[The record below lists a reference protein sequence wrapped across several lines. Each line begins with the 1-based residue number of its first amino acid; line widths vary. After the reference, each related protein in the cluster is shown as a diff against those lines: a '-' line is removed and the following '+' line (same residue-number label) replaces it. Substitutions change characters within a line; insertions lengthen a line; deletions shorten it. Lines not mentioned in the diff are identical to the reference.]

1 MPSDLPGD
9 FGSGLAPSVGSPFDI
24 SPSSVNA
31 MPDNSAPPQT
41 APSAPQ
47 PQQNP
52 VAQFGSAIASM
63 LPGAHYTPPDP
74 GTSALDQ
81 SASLLQQ
88 RIDRASKIATNPLA
102 QLFAPEQAQ
111 AARDFVP
118 QATEQL
124 RTIAQQKQQQVDIQR
139 SATNFGMPQSAQNPF
154 MTNDTIDN
162 WLLDQ
167 YKDGDFSKAPMLQ
180 ARGRGDW
187 VQDFA
192 PTAADGAGQRL
203 AAANSVI
210 TKLNAAG
217 SNQPA
222 YAATLRG
229 LTPDERQSI
238 TSLGLQIPPM
248 ASDWQNTVQQ
258 HGPKFLQAQQ
268 LQSQVMQRFANIG
281 TFAGTVPKD
290 VETASQG
297 SIRIGSSNEPAGF
310 PVRTRAIDGQT
321 GNVGPNG
328 SVQMEKY
335 GLAPKDGGWNAA
347 TTERLQNND
356 KLFTGADTQGAV
368 NQYNI
373 ANKFKN
379 EAMNDETYTS
389 SAGLALLKDTLGGVG
404 RDVAEKSAAAG
415 TPALTQMFKN
425 EQGGFE
431 GFLNRTTTELA
442 AYKAW
447 VDGGKKGAAP
457 QRISDETKRGIQFIA
472 NENYN
477 FSQQQAAGRLSGAMR
492 NAGQIGRPLEDI
504 PLDADLKASVAQ
516 YHEEGRVDAINGWRS
531 YPSVV
536 NGNQRIF
543 FPQGSNVMGALAP
556 RPPLNPD
563 GSPQTGQN
571 GSANGGSAN
580 GGSPLTPV
588 QPPGQNGP
596 APSGGAS
603 PAPPPATQPS
613 NGGGAGQ
620 PSPVIVAGQQVNVA
634 LPPGA
639 SPAYVTALQRIE
651 SGGERNPW
659 TSGTQGSSATGAF
672 QAIKGTW
679 DQYKPPGAPARA
691 ADATPQQQAD
701 FLSNFTARNATA
713 LATAGLPVNDTSLYV
728 AHNLGAGGASQL
740 LHADPS
746 ADARSIVGEA
756 AARNN
761 PTFFKGR
768 PTVATVLQRYSD
780 AMGGPNV
787 APAASAAPERG
798 YLPGGAASLMQ
809 RYSEGTEYLTP
820 MQREALARH
829 GVDTS
834 AAPRGL
840 TPEQQAAYPG
850 QMAQQGRN
858 MASVAPAA
866 LSTVGAIGGGVVGGP
881 PGAVAG
887 GAIGGGAGQALKDYV
902 QGNPQSPAKIAE
914 QTALGGVLGVASE
927 ARPLLAAGGRVV
939 GSGTIE
945 GGSTLAQGGTGPEA
959 VDAALKGGAEAAGGE
974 AFGRALGMAGH
985 KVFSLFSPDAK
996 ASVQAAAK
1004 AYADSSKVLETE
1016 LPKTPGVGGAAATD
1030 NPKYTAAEV
1039 AQTKAEQTL
1048 KDAGL
1053 NPEEAAY
1060 AHTVS
1065 SQGVPLQE
1073 AQVSKPGV
1081 LEKQAVGA
1089 GYQQLSA
1096 EVGATGVGAVKAA
1109 PKLADGPMAAV
1120 ANKQVSAAHAELA
1133 ERTEMAITAPAAN
1146 WQEKWQQLQDARSNL
1161 LQAERDALSST
1172 ATGKTQTAADM
1183 RTLADTVRTQQAKA
1197 ANYVFG
1203 PQQGP
1208 QVMQRLN
1215 ALDVRYRRLMD
1226 ATNGGDLSQA
1236 AGLKGAAGREADQK
1250 FRAFAAG
1257 DPTAIAAW
1265 NAMRGA
1271 GPNYEKGV
1279 LNLVA
1284 AERIPVLGKIYSGI
1298 KLLGSFNRW
1307 MQERAAGSP
1316 AKFSDILSGL
1326 PSSGAQATR
1335 NVAGA
1340 IGQRGAVQGVGASP

>member
-31 MPDNSAPPQT
+31 MPDNSAPPQA
-41 APSAPQ
+41 APAPQ

-52 VAQFGSAIASM
+52 VAQFGSSLANM
-63 LPGAHYTPPDP
+63 LPGPHYTPLPP
-74 GTSALDQ
+74 GSSALDQ
-81 SASLLQQ
+81 SANLLQE
-88 RIDRASKIATNPLA
+88 RIDRASQIASPSTPA
-102 QLFAPEQAQ
+102 MIIGALFAPEKVQE
-111 AARDFVP
+111 ARDKLP
-118 QATEQL
+118 AMTEQL
-124 RTIAQQKQQQVDIQR
+124 RTIQQQKQQQVDIQK

-180 ARGRGDW
+180 ARGRSDW

-203 AAANSVI
+203 AAANSVV

-217 SNQPA
+217 NNQPA

-290 VETASQG
+290 VEAASQG

-415 TPALTQMFKN
+415 TPALAQMFKN

-431 GFLNRTTTELA
+431 GFLNRATTEIA

-447 VDGGKKGAAP
+447 VDGGKKGPP
-457 QRISDETKRGIQFIA
+457 QRISDQTKRGIQFIA

-543 FPQGSNVMGALAP
+543 FPQGSNVMGAGAP

-563 GSPQTGQN
+563 GSPQN
-571 GSANGGSAN
+571 GSANGGN
-580 GGSPLTPV
+580 PLTPV
-588 QPPGQNGP
+588 QPPGQSGP

-603 PAPPPATQPS
+603 PAPPPATPLPS

-620 PSPVIVAGQQVNVA
+620 PPTAPQPVTVAGQQVNVA

-679 DQYKPPGAPARA
+679 DQFKPPGAPARA

-740 LHADPS
+740 LQAAPS
-746 ADARSIVGEA
+746 ADARTIVGEA
-756 AARNN
+756 AAKNN
-761 PTFFKGR
+761 PMFFKGR

-780 AMGGPNV
+780 AMGG
-787 APAASAAPERG
+787 APASAAPT
-798 YLPGGAASLMQ
+798 PATPAGAP
-809 RYSEGTEYLTP
+809 LTP
-820 MQREALARH
+820 MQRESLARR
-829 GVDTS
+829 GIET
-834 AAPRGL
+834 AAPGP
-840 TPEQQAAYPG
+840 TPEQQAG
-850 QMAQQGRN
+850 QWAQTGP
-858 MASVAPAA
+858 ALAGAAPAA
-866 LSTVGAIGGGVVGGP
+866 LSTVGGIVGTGLGGP
-881 PGAVAG
+881 LGGVAG
-887 GAIGGGAGQALKDYV
+887 GAAGGYVGNTAKNYLLGKPQNQIENAEQAALGGLLGVAGEGRPLLTAAGQAA
-902 QGNPQSPAKIAE
+902 G
-914 QTALGGVLGVASE
+914 TAAIE
-927 ARPLLAAGGRVV
+927 A
-939 GSGTIE
+939 
-945 GGSTLAQGGTGPEA
+945 GSTLVQGGTGPEA
-959 VDAALKGGAEAAGGE
+959 VDAGLKGGAEALGGRL
-974 AFGRALGMAGH
+974 FGHALGMAVN
-985 KVFSLFSPDAK
+985 KVYSNFTPEAQSAVRGAAKDLHEANQTLATTQPKLPTGDANPTYE
-996 ASVQAAAK
+996 AAQAAKDDAEAK
-1004 AYADSSKVLETE
+1004 IKDI
-1016 LPKTPGVGGAAATD
+1016 LPNAKPD
-1030 NPKYTAAEV
+1030 EV
-1039 AQTKAEQTL
+1039 
-1048 KDAGL
+1048 
-1053 NPEEAAY
+1053 AY
-1060 AHTVS
+1060 AHKVLSEGDVPRGEALVMGRAQSAANQT
-1065 SQGVPLQE
+1065 SQGYNQLRQDVQN
-1073 AQVSKPGV
+1073 
-1081 LEKQAVGA
+1081 A
-1089 GYQQLSA
+1089 GK
-1096 EVGATGVGAVKAA
+1096 GGVGA
-1109 PKLADGPMAAV
+1109 PTTSEPLPDGPVAQVRTDANPTGPVEEKFMPDAV
-1120 ANKQVSAAHAELA
+1120 NA
-1133 ERTEMAITAPAAN
+1133 ERLVRAPAADMGV
-1146 WQEKWQQLQDARSNL
+1146 KWGQLQKAGTELIEKRLAFIANGDEHSAGQMDAIFK
-1161 LQAERDALSST
+1161 
-1172 ATGKTQTAADM
+1172 G
-1183 RTLADTVRTQQAKA
+1183 VRNQQENIAQ
-1197 ANYVFG
+1197 YVFG
-1203 PQQGP
+1203 PDRAP
-1208 QVMQRLN
+1208 QVINQLKSLDKSWATIMTGSGGLNYGKMQSVLQSGNTPQARAMATAFKSFASGDPGAMRAFN
-1215 ALDVRYRRLMD
+1215 AMKLPAPTDWKMMIPIVASDVAAQ
-1226 ATNGGDLSQA
+1226 ATGIPTLGTISAVGA
-1236 AGLKGAAGREADQK
+1236 AGLGTHTIYRVVKK
-1250 FRAFAAG
+1250 FMNAKVL
-1257 DPTAIAAW
+1257 DPTVQFKDFFLKDLQQ
-1265 NAMRGA
+1265 NPLSQVVQGA
-1271 GPNYEKGV
+1271 V
-1279 LNLVA
+1279 
-1284 AERIPVLGKIYSGI
+1284 
-1298 KLLGSFNRW
+1298 
-1307 MQERAAGSP
+1307 
-1316 AKFSDILSGL
+1316 
-1326 PSSGAQATR
+1326 
-1335 NVAGA
+1335 
-1340 IGQRGAVQGVGASP
+1340 QRSVVQGVGATQ